1 MKIWISK
8 NSEVPVS
15 DQLTAQITLGI
26 AAGDFRLGE
35 KLPSTREIG
44 RRCGVHA
51 HTVGSV
57 YRKLAEQN
65 LLEFRQ
71 GSGFYVA
78 KTAGK
83 RIERSGQLEELIEK
97 FLETAKALGFSS
109 EEVLKRIKRVGTSS
123 SADQIVLIESDDG
136 LREILVHEL
145 SARSLPVVGTRFEDL
160 SRGGLPRRSLLTA
173 MFDEKPKIDTVL
185 KDGDRCVYLKGRS
198 VSTAMSGEERPSAD
212 DVIAVVSGW
221 DGFLTFARIM
231 LLAAKIDP
239 GNLIVRSTADDDW
252 NNAIRTASLIICDSL
267 TADQLHGRAG
277 VRSFSIIS
285 DESIDELALSMG
297 PRWPF

>member
-1 MKIWISK
+1 M
-8 NSEVPVS
+8 S

-26 AAGDFRLGE
+26 AAGDFQLGE
-35 KLPSTREIG
+35 KLPSTREIA

-51 HTVGSV
+51 NTVGSV

-78 KTAGK
+78 ETAGK
-83 RIERSGQLEELIEK
+83 RIERSGRLEELIEK

-145 SARSLPVVGTRFEDL
+145 SVRSLPVVGTRFEDL
-160 SRGGLPRRSLLTA
+160 SRVGLPRRLLLTA
-173 MFDEKPKIDTVL
+173 MFDEKPKIDAVL

-239 GNLIVRSTADDDW
+239 GNLIVRSTADADW

-267 TADQLHGRAG
+267 TADRLHGRAG

-285 DESIDELALSMG
+285 DESIDELALSIG
-297 PRWPF
+297 PRRPF